1 MEIQEKQENLALGI
15 LGALLGGIL
24 GGAAVVLIGQL
35 GMISAISGVV
45 LAFCALKGYELLGK
59 KLSKQGI
66 IVCLVVMLIV
76 PYFADRISWTLVI
89 MEELQLQFG
98 DAFKYVHDVVE
109 EFELQ
114 ADYWKDL
121 LFIYAFTALGAF
133 GIVKQAFK
141 QKKED

>member
-15 LGALLGGIL
+15 LGALLGGVL
-24 GGAAVVLIGQL
+24 GGAAIVLIGQM
-35 GMISAISGVV
+35 GVISAISGVV
-45 LAFCALKGYELLGK
+45 LAFCTLKGYELLGG

-76 PYFADRISWTLVI
+76 PYVADRISWTLVI
-89 MEELQLQFG
+89 VEELQLQFG